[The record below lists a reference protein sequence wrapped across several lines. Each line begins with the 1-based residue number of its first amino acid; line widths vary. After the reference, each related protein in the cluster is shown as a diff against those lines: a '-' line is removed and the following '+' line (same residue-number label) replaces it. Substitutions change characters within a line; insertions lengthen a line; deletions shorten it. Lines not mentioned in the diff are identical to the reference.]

1 MEKNLNE
8 ILKRDDYKKLTK
20 QLKERVEKIAC
31 SIAVKM
37 FDLDIE
43 REIIK
48 IDDVQV
54 TCNRVR
60 SSGGAYAYDFLAIG
74 REDGYG
80 YGTDWYSLEDV
91 NHSYY
96 YCGDYDARVCGCTNK
111 EALCFLNVA
120 SKIIERLD
128 EIERAQVKEIQKAL
142 DNTKDL

>member
-60 SSGGAYAYDFLAIG
+60 SSGGAYDFLAIG

-80 YGTDWYSLEDV
+80 TNWYSLEDV

>member
-43 REIIK
+43 SEIIK

-60 SSGGAYAYDFLAIG
+60 SNGGSVYDFLAIG

-80 YGTDWYSLEDV
+80 YGTNWYSLEDV

-96 YCGDYDARVCGCTNK
+96 YFGDYDARVCGCTNK

>member
-60 SSGGAYAYDFLAIG
+60 SSGGAYDFLAIG

-80 YGTDWYSLEDV
+80 TNWYSLEDV

-128 EIERAQVKEIQKAL
+128 EIERAQIKEIQKAL
-142 DNTKDL
+142 DNTNDL

>member
-43 REIIK
+43 SEIIK

-60 SSGGAYAYDFLAIG
+60 SNDGSVYDFLAIG

-80 YGTDWYSLEDV
+80 YGTNWYSLEDV

>member
-8 ILKRDDYKKLTK
+8 IWKRDDYKKLTK

-43 REIIK
+43 SEIIK

-60 SSGGAYAYDFLAIG
+60 SNGGSVYDFLAIG

-80 YGTDWYSLEDV
+80 YGTNWYSLEDV

-96 YCGDYDARVCGCTNK
+96 YFGDYDARVCGCTNK

>member
-60 SSGGAYAYDFLAIG
+60 SSGGAYDFLAIG

-80 YGTDWYSLEDV
+80 TNWYSLEDV

-142 DNTKDL
+142 DDTNDL

>member
-60 SSGGAYAYDFLAIG
+60 SSGGAYAFLAIG
-74 REDGYG
+74 REDG

-91 NHSYY
+91 NQSYY

>member
-43 REIIK
+43 SEIIK

-60 SSGGAYAYDFLAIG
+60 SNCGSVYDFLAIG

-80 YGTDWYSLEDV
+80 YGTNWYSLEDV

>member
-48 IDDVQV
+48 IDDVHV
-54 TCNRVR
+54 TCDRVR
-60 SSGGAYAYDFLAIG
+60 SNGGGVYDFLAIG

-128 EIERAQVKEIQKAL
+128 DIERAQVKEIQKAL

>member
-1 MEKNLNE
+1 M
-8 ILKRDDYKKLTK
+8 LKKSL
-20 QLKERVEKIAC
+20 VVF
-31 SIAVKM
+31 AVKM

-60 SSGGAYAYDFLAIG
+60 SSGGAYDFLAIG

-80 YGTDWYSLEDV
+80 TNWYSLEDV

>member
-37 FDLDIE
+37 LDLDIE
-43 REIIK
+43 SEIIK

-60 SSGGAYAYDFLAIG
+60 SNDGSVYDFLAIG

-80 YGTDWYSLEDV
+80 YGTNWYSLEDV

>member
-60 SSGGAYAYDFLAIG
+60 SSGGAYDFLAIG

-80 YGTDWYSLEDV
+80 TNWYSLEDV

-142 DNTKDL
+142 DNTNDL

>member
-60 SSGGAYAYDFLAIG
+60 SSGGAYDFLAIG

-80 YGTDWYSLEDV
+80 TNWYSLEDV

-96 YCGDYDARVCGCTNK
+96 YSGDYDARVCGCTNK

-120 SKIIERLD
+120 SKIIELLD

>member
-1 MEKNLNE
+1 MEKNVNE

-60 SSGGAYAYDFLAIG
+60 SSGGAYDFLDIG

-80 YGTDWYSLEDV
+80 TNWYSLEDI

>member
-43 REIIK
+43 SEIIK

-60 SSGGAYAYDFLAIG
+60 SNDGSVYDFLAIG
-74 REDGYG
+74 REDGYA
-80 YGTDWYSLEDV
+80 YGTSWYSLEDV

>member
-60 SSGGAYAYDFLAIG
+60 SSGGAYDFLAIG

-80 YGTDWYSLEDV
+80 TNWYSFEDV

-142 DNTKDL
+142 DNTNDL

>member
-60 SSGGAYAYDFLAIG
+60 SSGGAYDFLAIG

-91 NHSYY
+91 NQSYY

>member
-60 SSGGAYAYDFLAIG
+60 SSGGAYDFLAIG

-80 YGTDWYSLEDV
+80 TNWYSLEDV
-91 NHSYY
+91 NQSYY

>member
-60 SSGGAYAYDFLAIG
+60 SSGGAYDFLAIG

-80 YGTDWYSLEDV
+80 TNWYSLEDV

-128 EIERAQVKEIQKAL
+128 EIERAQIKEIQKAL